1 MAYFNG
7 PSIKENCK
15 TFFAIGFWPGL
26 KNKLFCRATD
36 WEKIILA
43 LLVRPSSIVLYLLY
57 DKIFSSSQQG
67 GSKCSAVKYY
77 SPSCYELEKIL
88 SYSRCDNWTRPDQWC
103 KYLFFPIKLLHF
115 KFVILQVCSKAKG
128 GLAAKKSKRLGMNK
142 WQKII
147 CNFCY

>member
-103 KYLFFPIKLLHF
+103 KYLFSQSNYYISNLWSC
-115 KFVILQVCSKAKG
+115 KFAARPRGVLQLRNQKDLVWIND
-128 GLAAKKSKRLGMNK
+128 KK
-142 WQKII
+142 
-147 CNFCY
+147 